1 MAIRHEDIAFR
12 RNGYPGR
19 LIEGVRATSLYA
31 LLAECHQ
38 HRTSRT
44 NLKTWWP
51 LVMPFGPLADS
62 PSTVSL
68 ALASLAHTFPSA
80 STVNPWGNANIPP
93 PKLVRSFPE
102 GSNFKIGGSERPTQ
116 VAAPAGSVLKQR

>member
-1 MAIRHEDIAFR
+1 MAIGHKDIAIR
-12 RNGYPGR
+12 RRSKVSGPFPFTPCLPSVISTAPVG
-19 LIEGVRATSLYA
+19 L
-31 LLAECHQ
+31 
-38 HRTSRT
+38 

-80 STVNPWGNANIPP
+80 STVKPWGNANVPP
-93 PKLVRSFPE
+93 PKLVRRFPE
-102 GSNFKIGGSERPTQ
+102 VSNFKIGGSERPTQ
-116 VAAPAGSVLKQR
+116 VPAPAGSVLKQR